1 MRAFLT
7 GGTGF
12 VGGHL
17 AERLREE
24 GWQVRAI
31 ARNGSNADVLEDCG
45 CEILRGGLESE
56 RSLRRGVEGADAVF
70 HLAGVTKGLSEA
82 DFMRVNAEGTRRVV
96 AAARQARFRGRFV
109 ALSSLAAAGPARR
122 GRPLTEDK
130 RPRPVSAYG
139 RSKLAGEKH
148 VLRARRFL
156 DFTILRPGAIYGPR
170 EHEILEAVK
179 LIERLGVSLEF
190 AETRVQMTH
199 VHDVV
204 SGILAAVNSPQARGR
219 TFFLNDGTVWD
230 YANVVD
236 EIGAA
241 LGRDVRHVR
250 VPLAG
255 AWAVAG
261 TLDLAGK
268 IVGRPLS
275 PIGRDKVREVAAGSW
290 IADSSA
296 LTAATGWKARHG
308 FVQGIRDTVRWYREN
323 GWL

>member
-1 MRAFLT
+1 MKAFLT

-17 AERLREE
+17 AERLRAE
-24 GWQVRAI
+24 GWRVYAL
-31 ARNGSNADVLEDCG
+31 ARRTSNTDVLEDCG
-45 CEILRGGLESE
+45 CDLVRGDLDSD
-56 RSLRRGVEGADAVF
+56 RLLRRAIEGADAVF
-70 HLAGVTKGLSEA
+70 HLAGVTKALTE
-82 DFMRVNAEGTRRVV
+82 DVFMQVNGEGTRRVV
-96 AAARQARFRGRFV
+96 SAARQARFKGRFV
-109 ALSSLAAAGPARR
+109 HLSSLAAAGPARR
-122 GRPLTEDK
+122 GRPLTENR
-130 RPRPVSAYG
+130 RPRPVSVYG

-148 VLRARRFL
+148 VLRAKRSL
-156 DFTILRPGAIYGPR
+156 DCTILRPGAIYGPR

-179 LIERLGVSLEF
+179 LINRLGLSLEF

-199 VHDVV
+199 VDDIV
-204 SGILAAVNSPQARGR
+204 SGIVAAATSPHAGGK
-219 TFFLNDGTVWD
+219 TFFLNDQEVWD
-230 YANVVD
+230 YAHVVD

-241 LGRDVRHVR
+241 LGRTVRHVK

-268 IVGRPLS
+268 IAGKPLS

-296 LTAATGWKARHG
+296 LTRATRWEARIQFG
-308 FVQGIRDTVRWYREN
+308 EGIRDTVEWYQEN